1 MQERKIMKKLMKYT
15 TIAKRTALITTACLT
30 VFTAGMVS
38 GCGQSGQQTASA
50 QEAVAAHTA
59 GAQNGQNDAQSGQN
73 SGQNGQNDA
82 QSGQNDA
89 QSSQPA
95 DKAENQIQNQSSN
108 MTSADGN
115 GADGQPATLPDTSEA
130 RPLVVTGEKTLGDT
144 GRTFVNDYNPSDR
157 SYAASDNYIS
167 PKGNMQY
174 GTTTTVEYYSSTLGA
189 MRKADVILPYGYDA
203 SKSYPVL
210 YMLHGMGGS
219 NKSWSDMGVKYI
231 VENVHYENGVPDM
244 IIVCVDCFV
253 STLDQG
259 SVSIREMGPAYD
271 LTDSE
276 IMNDLMPYINSN
288 YSTKTGRSNT
298 AIAGYSLGGRN
309 ALAIGFRHQDQFGYI
324 GAFSAASGVI
334 PNPSGRSVLTNLLDD
349 FVLDYGD
356 FPMLLI
362 NVGETDGICGDTCR
376 FYDDALTQRGIKHI
390 FYEMEGDHEG
400 TVWQNGLYNFVKR
413 IFV

>member
-50 QEAVAAHTA
+50 QEAVAAQTA

-73 SGQNGQNDA
+73 SG
-82 QSGQNDA
+82 

-167 PKGNMQY
+167 PKGNRQY

-276 IMNDLMPYINSN
+276 IMNDL
-288 YSTKTGRSNT
+288 K
-298 AIAGYSLGGRN
+298 
-309 ALAIGFRHQDQFGYI
+309 
-324 GAFSAASGVI
+324 
-334 PNPSGRSVLTNLLDD
+334 
-349 FVLDYGD
+349 
-356 FPMLLI
+356 
-362 NVGETDGICGDTCR
+362 
-376 FYDDALTQRGIKHI
+376 
-390 FYEMEGDHEG
+390 
-400 TVWQNGLYNFVKR
+400 
-413 IFV
+413 